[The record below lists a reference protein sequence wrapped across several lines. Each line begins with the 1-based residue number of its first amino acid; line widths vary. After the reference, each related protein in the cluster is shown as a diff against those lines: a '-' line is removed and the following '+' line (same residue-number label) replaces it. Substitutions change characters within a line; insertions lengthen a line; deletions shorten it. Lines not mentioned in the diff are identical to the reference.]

1 MKNTK
6 YLATVDVGGGK
17 AVKSYSKNKVT
28 VKKQLYCNR
37 NVSKVTVNT

>member
-6 YLATVDVGGGK
+6 YLATVDVGGKK

-28 VKKQLYCNR
+28 VKSSYI
-37 NVSKVTVNT
+37 VTEISVKLL